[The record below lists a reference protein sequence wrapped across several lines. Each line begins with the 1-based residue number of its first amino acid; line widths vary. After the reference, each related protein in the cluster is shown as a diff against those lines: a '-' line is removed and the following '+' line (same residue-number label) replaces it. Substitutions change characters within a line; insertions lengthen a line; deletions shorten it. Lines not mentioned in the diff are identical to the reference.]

1 MLVEPLLLSQQH
13 PGNQQTVFQPQQER
27 GRPGLNL
34 ISLKRMGGRGEQS
47 IDMTYLVD
55 IKHVKIDSSELHNE
69 WMSQGFA
76 SANIGFQNTA
86 ELFHCFL

>member
-1 MLVEPLLLSQQH
+1 
-13 PGNQQTVFQPQQER
+13 
-27 GRPGLNL
+27 
-34 ISLKRMGGRGEQS
+34 MGGGGEQS